1 MIGYKIHFSKPLL
14 RSPRLDHQMNSGHS
28 DVREKL
34 KITNG
39 VQRIQKTNKMQVK
52 KTETDNRS
60 QMAFY

>member
-1 MIGYKIHFSKPLL
+1 
-14 RSPRLDHQMNSGHS
+14 MNSGHS